1 MKHNIIKKA
10 EEWLYTNYFI
20 KLEEANAHQL
30 CAAIAEGLLS
40 AIAENWH
47 NSTLSR
53 SAKRRVYYFSA
64 EYLLG
69 RMLTN
74 NLNNLGILKEVSS
87 LLEQRGIDISIFEE
101 LEDIA
106 LGNGG
111 LGRLAACF
119 LDSAATHNIPL
130 DGHGL
135 LYKYGLFK
143 QQIANGEQ
151 LEVADDWQRFGM
163 PWCKRRDDLAV
174 EVNFLDQKVL
184 AIPYDMPVI
193 GYMTDN
199 ISTLRLWQSEAV
211 KEFDFQLFNNFEYEQ
226 SVAEKNRAENIT
238 RVLYPNENSYE
249 GKRLRLKQQYF
260 LCCAG
265 ITDIVRS
272 YISAHG
278 KDFSRFHEYNA
289 IQLNDTHPTVAI
301 PELIRVLQ
309 SYGVS
314 FDEAFDIAQK
324 TFSYTNHTIMSEA
337 LESWEIDLFNSVIPE
352 IFSII
357 QRINDMLNRVLDTR
371 AVDCE
376 QRHNMQ
382 IIQGNRIVM
391 ANLATF
397 VSSYVNGV
405 AKIHTEILK
414 ANVLKDWYAIY
425 PERFQNKTNGITQRR
440 FLSLCNPEL
449 TEFIANILGSYDFVK
464 NLSLIEGLKP
474 HVNDETAQSFAAIK
488 KQKKIQLSEH
498 ILKREGIV
506 LPPDFIFD
514 IQVKRL
520 HEYKRQL
527 MNALSILNIY
537 YQIKDGTLTDFTP
550 TAFIFGAKAAPGYKR
565 AKGIIKFINEVA
577 RTINSDTS
585 MQDLL
590 RVVFVENYNLSYAER
605 IIPAADISE
614 QISSAGTEASGT
626 GNMKFMLN
634 GAVTLGT
641 YDGANIEIVQQA
653 GFENNYIF
661 GLRVEDIERIKH
673 SYNPKAIY
681 DSDANIRRVLDSLI
695 NGSMHDTHDY
705 SFAELYDSILYG
717 TYWHRPDHHYILAD
731 FNSYME
737 AKLKANRDY
746 NDRIEFSKKCLMNV
760 ASAGMFSSD
769 RTILQYT
776 KELWHV

>member
-1 MKHNIIKKA
+1 M
-10 EEWLYTNYFI
+10 

-30 CAAIAEGLLS
+30 RSAIGESVMA

-47 NSTLSR
+47 KSKEKHNS
-53 SAKRRVYYFSA
+53 KRRVHYFSA

-69 RMLTN
+69 RMITN
-74 NLNNLGILKEVSS
+74 NLNSLGILKEVIQ
-87 LLEQRGIDISIFEE
+87 LLEARGIDVNLFEAI
-101 LEDIA
+101 EDIA

-119 LDSAATHNIPL
+119 LDSAATHEIPL

-135 LYKYGLFK
+135 RYKYGLFK
-143 QQIANGEQ
+143 QQIKDGEQ
-151 LEVADDWQRFGM
+151 HEVADDWQRFGT
-163 PWCKRRDDLAV
+163 PWCKRRDDSTV
-174 EVNFLDQKVL
+174 EVTFADQKVI
-184 AIPYDMPVI
+184 AVPYDMPII

-211 KEFDFQLFNNFEYEQ
+211 QEFDFQLFNNFEYEQ
-226 SVAEKNRAENIT
+226 AVSEKNKAENIT

-265 ITDIVRS
+265 ITDIVRNFIKT
-272 YISAHG
+272 YG
-278 KDFSRFHEYNA
+278 NDFSRFAELNA

-301 PELIRVLQ
+301 PELIRILQ
-309 SYGVS
+309 DYNLP
-314 FDEAFDIAQK
+314 FDVAFEIARK

-337 LESWEIDLFNSVIPE
+337 LESWEVELFKSVIPN
-352 IFSII
+352 IYSII
-357 QRINDMLNRVLDTR
+357 VRINEKLNMVLETKSLDY
-371 AVDCE
+371 E
-376 QRHNMQ
+376 QIYRMQ
-382 IIQGNRIVM
+382 IIQDNRIVM

-405 AKIHTEILK
+405 AQIHTEILK
-414 ANVLKDWYAIY
+414 KNVLKDWYAIY

-449 TEFIANILGSYDFVK
+449 TDFIAIILGSNDFIK
-464 NLSLIEGLKP
+464 DLSIVEGIKP
-474 HVNDETAQSFAAIK
+474 FINDATAKEFATIK
-488 KQKKIQLSEH
+488 KQKKAQLADF
-498 ILKREGIV
+498 IYKREGV
-506 LPPDFIFD
+506 KLSSEFIFD

-537 YQIKDGTLTDFTP
+537 YQIKDGALTDFTP

-577 RTINSDTS
+577 TTVNSDPL
-585 MQDLL
+585 MQDLM

-605 IIPAADISE
+605 IMPAADVSE
-614 QISSAGTEASGT
+614 QISPAGTEASGT
-626 GNMKFMLN
+626 GNMKLMLN

-641 YDGANIEIVQQA
+641 YDGANIEIIQQA

-661 GLRVEDIERIKH
+661 GLRVEDIEKIKH
-673 SYNPKAIY
+673 NYNPKALY
-681 DSDANIRRVLDSLI
+681 DSDSNIKRVMDSLI
-695 NGSMHDTHDY
+695 NGAMQDTQDH
-705 SFAELYDSILYG
+705 SFTELYNSILYG

-737 AKLKANRDY
+737 AKLKANNDY
-746 NDRIEFSKKCLMNV
+746 KDWVEFSKKCLMNI

-769 RTILQYT
+769 RTIIQYA